1 MYITTTNFTNFTN
14 ISMQN
19 DLKTM
24 HRRCNELNEFRLLC
38 AAINSFNSCNSWLK
52 TILRNLN
59 NNIIVASN

>member
-24 HRRCNELNEFRLLC
+24 HHRCNELNDVICYKFGYC
-38 AAINSFNSCNSWLK
+38 
-52 TILRNLN
+52 
-59 NNIIVASN
+59 VQQ

>member
-24 HRRCNELNEFRLLC
+24 HHRCNELNEL
-38 AAINSFNSCNSWLK
+38 AGSA
-52 TILRNLN
+52 RNRWRFLF
-59 NNIIVASN
+59 V

>member
-24 HRRCNELNEFRLLC
+24 RVICYKFGYC
-38 AAINSFNSCNSWLK
+38 
-52 TILRNLN
+52 
-59 NNIIVASN
+59 VQQ